1 MATTAPPPTQTPSPP
16 APGAT
21 ARFWRAISRLRGG
34 RSLHPHGVAYEAD
47 LTVPGGDH
55 GAPLFDLPGEHRAI
69 VRLSRG
75 VGLPKPLPD
84 VLGLAV
90 RILDAHGPRRHQ
102 DFLVVTSI
110 DAPVLHHLILPGPL
124 GPYGQSY
131 SSVLPYRVGDRLRL
145 VGALPRRPDFDLA
158 VAPLAGRWA
167 PFGRLRLG
175 ERLSPEASFALRFNV
190 WNCGGGIRPTG
201 PFQGI
206 RDPAYRGSQEA
217 R

>member
-1 MATTAPPPTQTPSPP
+1 M
-16 APGAT
+16 PGAT
-21 ARFWRAISRLRGG
+21 ARFWRTLSELRGG
-34 RSLHPHGVAYEAD
+34 RILHPDGVAFEAR
-47 LTVPGGDH
+47 LTVSGGDH
-55 GAPLFDLPGEHRAI
+55 GAPLLDVPGEHRAI

-102 DFLVVTSI
+102 DLLVVTSV
-110 DAPVLHHLILPGPL
+110 DAPLLHHLILPGAL

-131 SSVLPYRVGDRLRL
+131 SSVLPYRVGERLRL
-145 VGALPRRPDFDLA
+145 FGALPRRPDFDLA
-158 VAPLAGRWA
+158 TAPLSGRWT
-167 PFGRLRLG
+167 PFARLQLG
-175 ERLSPEASFALRFNV
+175 ERLSQEASFALAFNV

-206 RDPAYRGSQEA
+206 RDPAYRGSQSA
-217 R
+217 RVTESPGGTAPG

>member
-1 MATTAPPPTQTPSPP
+1 M
-16 APGAT
+16 G
-21 ARFWRAISRLRGG
+21 
-34 RSLHPHGVAYEAD
+34 YEAD
-47 LTVPGGDH
+47 LSVPGGDH
-55 GAPLFDLPGEHRAI
+55 GVPLFDVPGEHRAI
-69 VRLSRG
+69 VRLSRS

-84 VLGLAV
+84 ILGVAL

-102 DFLVVTSI
+102 AFLLVTSVDLPI
-110 DAPVLHHLILPGPL
+110 LHHLILPGPL

-131 SSVLPYRVGDRLRL
+131 SCVLPYRLGDRLRL

-158 VAPLAGRWA
+158 VAPLGGRWQ
-167 PFGRLRLG
+167 PVGRIRLG
-175 ERLSPEASFALRFNV
+175 ERLSHEAQFQLRFNP
-190 WNCGGGIRPTG
+190 WHCGGGIRPAG